1 MALRLLATRISP
13 LAARPLATPLSSSL
27 PVAHRLASVARLCTA
42 ASKEGAAA
50 AAEGAPAAAP
60 DAAPEAETK
69 ADGAAAAEADG
80 AAEDAGAEGP
90 SVAELEAKVA

>member
-1 MALRLLATRISP
+1 MRDAL
-13 LAARPLATPLSSSL
+13 
-27 PVAHRLASVARLCTA
+27 H
-42 ASKEGAAA
+42 EAAA

-90 SVAELEAKVA
+90 SVAELEAKADRGPSSLSDGERSVPDDLRAWKRR